1 MSFQLLPFV
10 SDSNAFS
17 SPVVCVDGDIRLVNS
32 PAGRNDS
39 GRLEICVNEDWP
51 TVCDMGW
58 AAEDASVA
66 CIQLGFS
73 RYGETLASLI
83 TNLRA
88 QNTTPPLSGHFVHQ
102 KNGILLFR

>member
-17 SPVVCVDGDIRLVNS
+17 SPVVCVDGDVRLVNS

-39 GRLEICVNEDWP
+39 GRLEICVNEDWS

-58 AAEDASVA
+58 GAVDARVA
-66 CIQLGFS
+66 CRQLGFS
-73 RYGETLASLI
+73 RYGETDLNSLI
-83 TNLRA
+83 ANLNGA
-88 QNTTPPLSGHFVHQ
+88 QNSMPPCKVQSGHFDD
-102 KNGILLFR
+102 R